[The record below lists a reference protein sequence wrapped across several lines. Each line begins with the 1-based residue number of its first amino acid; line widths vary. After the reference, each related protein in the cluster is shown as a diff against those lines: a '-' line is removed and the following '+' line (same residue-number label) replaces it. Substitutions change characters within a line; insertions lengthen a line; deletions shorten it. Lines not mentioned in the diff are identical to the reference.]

1 MKVLALCAA
10 ALAFGTPALA
20 QSFNID
26 VGDPTLPSPSMAYAA
41 GTAQSG
47 VWNAWGNAGNSIPHT
62 QALVDIT
69 GAATGVSMTGDYAT
83 FTNGLG
89 NFNFNNGNTF
99 GDDEALLD
107 DLWDMGAPAGEGVF
121 TITGLADGEYDIF
134 SYSFAPD
141 SAAFSTTVSVSGSP
155 DPPQLVNDPTGF
167 GGGHGLGITYAK
179 HRVTVSGGS
188 NVEVF
193 FLAISGFGSSN
204 GIQIT
209 AESAMS
215 LGTNYCVGAVNS
227 TGSGALMSATG
238 SDSVSANDLTLTA
251 GPVPDQPGLFFFG
264 PSQVQVPFG
273 NGFLC
278 VGNPFVRI
286 NPPSMAVGNLATRV
300 VDLPT
305 FGLMPGTSEFQY
317 WFRDP
322 PAGGELF
329 NLSDGLEI
337 VFVP

>member
-10 ALAFGTPALA
+10 ALAFGTPAFA

-41 GTAQSG
+41 GSAQSG

-69 GAATGVSMTGDYAT
+69 GAATGVSMTGDWAT

-89 NFNFNNGNTF
+89 NFNFNNANTF

-107 DLWDMGAPAGEGVF
+107 DLWDMGGPPGEGVF
-121 TITGLADGEYDIF
+121 TVMGLADGDYDIY
-134 SYSFAPD
+134 SYAFGPD
-141 SAAFSTTVSVSGSP
+141 SSTFSTTISVTGSP
-155 DPPQLVNDPTGF
+155 DPPQLVNDPAGF
-167 GGGHGLGITYAK
+167 GGGHGLGLTYAR
-179 HRVTVSGGS
+179 HHVTVSGGS

-193 FLAISGFGSSN
+193 FLTTAGFGSSN
-204 GIQIT
+204 GIQIV
-209 AESAMS
+209 SADSAS
-215 LGTNYCVGAVNS
+215 LGVNYCVGAVNS
-227 TGSGALMSATG
+227 TGSGALMSAAG
-238 SDSVSANDLTLTA
+238 SNSVSANDLTLTA
-251 GPVPDQPGLFFFG
+251 EPVPNDFGLFIFATT
-264 PSQVQVPFG
+264 QVQIPFG

-278 VGNPFVRI
+278 VLGSTVRI
-286 NPPSMAVGNLATRV
+286 NPVASASGNVAMRV
-300 VDLPT
+300 VDLPS
-305 FGLMPGTSEFQY
+305 FGIAPGTLDFQY
-317 WFRDP
+317 WYRDP
-322 PAGGELF
+322 GVGSHF